1 MPELAPQRPLHT
13 RSSDFQFAP
22 RMMLFVT
29 DFSKA
34 CQNAWPYAIAI
45 AHEYHSKL
53 LLVHVIDPVIFA
65 NVPSKLAGAARELVR
80 REKEGQLKLFQCSES
95 TPELDFEL
103 LLREGEVADVLLR
116 IVQKRGVDLLVA
128 GTRGRSRTERLLLGS
143 VAEKLFRQAG
153 CASLVVPE
161 RASSDEQFMI
171 RRILCPIDFSPDS
184 RTAVA
189 FATSIARRH
198 GAQLILMHVLR
209 DDLASRESEKDWVVH
224 NARHQLRKLLD
235 QDNNLPFETLFE
247 ITAGAVV
254 PEQISRTA
262 TEYGADVVII
272 SVHPAAGTV
281 AHERERNAYKTIRW
295 SRCAVLTVPR
305 SRHSM
310 VASNS
315 LTLAE
320 H

>member
-1 MPELAPQRPLHT
+1 MPELAPQRLPDS
-13 RSSDFQFAP
+13 RSTDFQFAP

-29 DFSKA
+29 DFSRA
-34 CQNAWPYAIAI
+34 CQNAWPYALAI

-53 LLVHVIDPVIFA
+53 LLVHVIDPLIFA

-80 REKEGQLKLFQCSES
+80 REKEDQLKFLQRSES
-95 TPELDFEL
+95 TPDLDFEL
-103 LLREGEVADVLLR
+103 LLREGEIADILLR
-116 IVQKRGVDLLVA
+116 IVQERGVELLVA

-153 CASLVVPE
+153 CPSLVVPE
-161 RASSDEQFMI
+161 RANFDEKFVI

-184 RTAVA
+184 HNALA
-189 FATSIARRH
+189 LATSIARRH

-209 DDLASRESEKDWVVH
+209 DDLTTRESEKEWVVH

-235 QDNNLPFETLFE
+235 QHNNLPFETLFE
-247 ITAGAVV
+247 ITAGVV

-262 TEYGADVVII
+262 TEYHADVVII
-272 SVHPAAGTV
+272 SVHPGAGTV

-295 SRCAVLTVPR
+295 SRCAILTVPR
-305 SRHSM
+305 SRHSI
-310 VASNS
+310 VGSNS

>member
-1 MPELAPQRPLHT
+1 MPELALQRPFDT

-29 DFSKA
+29 DFSRA
-34 CQNAWPYAIAI
+34 CQNAWPYALAI

-65 NVPSKLAGAARELVR
+65 SVPSKLAGAARELVR
-80 REKEGQLKLFQCSES
+80 REKEDQLKLLQRSEN

-103 LLREGEVADVLLR
+103 LLREGGIADILLR
-116 IVQKRGVDLLVA
+116 IVQERGVELLVA

-143 VAEKLFRQAG
+143 FAEKLFRQAG
-153 CASLVVPE
+153 CPSLFVPE
-161 RASSDEQFMI
+161 RASFDEKFMI

-184 RTAVA
+184 RTALA

-209 DDLASRESEKDWVVH
+209 DDLASRKSEKEWVVH
-224 NARHQLRKLLD
+224 HAQHQLRKLLD
-235 QDNNLPFETLFE
+235 RDNNLPFETLLE
-247 ITAGAVV
+247 ITVGVV

-262 TEYGADVVII
+262 TEYHADVVII

-295 SRCAVLTVPR
+295 SRCAILTVPR
-305 SRHSM
+305 SRHPM